1 MKDIVEEG
9 DHVVLMKSFDSGN
22 MKIFP
27 AVSGTIVHYGKLHF
41 DPTPLIGCKFGSV
54 FEINDSSM
62 VKVEDFEVYDREL
75 SSKVTDK
82 LSTFNEKSQFSQEK
96 IIKRKKKQ
104 NHSNIVTVIR
114 PSLLLINEMLY
125 ARDKLGGLRFDLLA
139 QMLTSANIQ
148 NGSKTLLFDH
158 NLGPLTSAVM
168 SRILPNGTCIQLVAD
183 AEIIYT
189 TRKTLRLLNISEEAC
204 KDRLVSLTIR
214 DMYKIV
220 MEKDSFLYENDI
232 LRAKGKEHQERFSQY
247 LKQSTQDLGTDE
259 KRSDY
264 MDDTEKSELG
274 QIFLKK
280 DNNRELRN
288 EERILAA
295 KYLKQWA
302 FDSIILIAQNDH
314 PLPVLKLMYS
324 FLAPS
329 RQFVIYSDTVEPLLE
344 CYQYLKTNT
353 LAVMLN
359 LSESWLRRYQVL
371 PDRTRPEMNVSGYGG
386 YLLGGTKV
394 NIVTESL
401 SGIKS
406 ASNQSTEL
414 VDCSIKREASAMDV
428 QV

>member
-1 MKDIVEEG
+1 MKDLVEAG

-27 AVSGTIVHYGKLHF
+27 VIAGTIVHYGKLHF
-41 DPTPLIGCKFGSV
+41 DPSPLIGCNFGSV
-54 FEINDSSM
+54 FEITDTSM
-62 VKVEDFEVYDREL
+62 VKVDNFELYDQEL

-125 ARDKLGGLRFDLLA
+125 ARDKLGGLRSDTVA
-139 QMLTSANIQ
+139 QILTSANIQ

-168 SRILPNGTCIQLVAD
+168 SRILPDGTCIQLVAD
-183 AEIIYT
+183 AEVIYT

-204 KDRLVSLTIR
+204 KNKLVALTMR
-214 DMYKIV
+214 DLYKIIQKK
-220 MEKDSFLYENDI
+220 ESFSYENDI
-232 LRAKGKEHQERFSQY
+232 VRAKVLEHQERFSEY
-247 LKQSTQDLGTDE
+247 LKQSSSRELGTTIE
-259 KRSDY
+259 QINE
-264 MDDTEKSELG
+264 TEKSDLG
-274 QIFLKK
+274 QILLKK
-280 DNNRELRN
+280 DINRESRN

-314 PLPVLKLMYS
+314 PLPILKLMYS

-329 RQFVIYSDTVEPLLE
+329 RQFVIYCDTVEPLLE
-344 CYQYLKTNT
+344 CYQYLKANS

-386 YLLGGTKV
+386 YLLSGTKV
-394 NIVTESL
+394 MISAESL
-401 SGIKS
+401 SGIKLVS
-406 ASNQSTEL
+406 DVSTEL
-414 VDCSIKREASAMDV
+414 VDCSIKVEASAMDV